1 MTYIKQCVFVLM
13 LYIPQ
18 ISEFVDLLNEY
29 LPQKTCWF
37 CLFSRL
43 LLCGLFVSYQLS
55 LNMFLIVSNF
65 DVLNKQTA
73 LIEVDVCMYL
83 NI

>member
-1 MTYIKQCVFVLM
+1 M

-18 ISEFVDLLNEY
+18 ISEFVDLNEY

-37 CLFSRL
+37 RLFSRL

-55 LNMFLIVSNF
+55 LNMFLIVLNF

-73 LIEVDVCMYL
+73 LIEVDVFKHLMKT
-83 NI
+83 